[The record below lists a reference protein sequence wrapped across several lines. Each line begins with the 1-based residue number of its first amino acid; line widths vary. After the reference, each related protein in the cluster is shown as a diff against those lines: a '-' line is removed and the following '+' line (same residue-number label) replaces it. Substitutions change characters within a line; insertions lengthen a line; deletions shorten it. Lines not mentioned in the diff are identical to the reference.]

1 MNSLPDND
9 PAKTLFDTLINVIN
23 QQAILMAQMA
33 EKINQIESIGGGG
46 SGNGF
51 TVYESGKVYKRY
63 QAVIDPETDTAYLVA
78 PLNGGTEYTSITVET
93 DCENG
98 NLKLLG
104 YEGYIVP
111 FNHTPT
117 PNEVDALPENV
128 VVVEYNPSDT
138 PYTGIL
144 TQDNDD

>member
-1 MNSLPDND
+1 MSNLPDND

-78 PLNGGTEYTSITVET
+78 PGRSGQ
-93 DCENG
+93 
-98 NLKLLG
+98 LLTAFEQFG
-104 YEGYIVP
+104 
-111 FNHTPT
+111 
-117 PNEVDALPENV
+117 
-128 VVVEYNPSDT
+128 
-138 PYTGIL
+138 
-144 TQDNDD
+144 